1 MTTIADVAALAGV
14 SVATVSRTLHESA
27 RVDPRTREKVQAAA
41 AALDYVASPTAM
53 SLASGRTNI
62 VAVVAPLMSRWFFAT
77 IVTTIEQE
85 LRSQGYHVL
94 LIILEGE
101 GTRAG
106 SDGDVRQARRRI
118 ISLNVRPSADEL
130 AMLER
135 LRLPIVAVGMPLGN
149 WPRVHIDDAAA
160 VRSAVQHLIG
170 LGHPTSVMSARPT
183 SFAHMATPGLRV
195 EAFRAAITE
204 AGLPAHPEWAIASE
218 WTADAAARRVEQVLR
233 NPCRPTGDPPPRPTR
248 WPWGHRGSTVDRHRG
263 PSRPVGHG
271 ASMITP
277 SPPFRADDDSPGM
290 SVRRAARRSPPR
302 RGHAGRTAPTTRWRH
317 RPTSSPGDPPLR
329 RRAPRTEADRAGRT
343 RHVRALPAWAP
354 QSTTS

>member
-14 SVATVSRTLHESA
+14 SVATVSRTLHGSA

-101 GTRAG
+101 GDASGLRMEMFAKRV
-106 SDGDVRQARRRI
+106 DGI

-170 LGHPTSVMSARPT
+170 LGHSDIGYVGTSDI

-233 NPCRPTGDPPPRPTR
+233 NPCRPTAILAASDEMA
-248 WPWGHRGSTVDRHRG
+248 
-263 PSRPVGHG
+263 VGVIG
-271 ASMITP
+271 
-277 SPPFRADDDSPGM
+277 
-290 SVRRAARRSPPR
+290 AARWIGIEVPRDLSVMGIDDHTFAAVLGLTTIHQDVRAQGRSAVSLLVAAM
-302 RGHAGRTAPTTRWRH
+302 RGEPLPHNSVETPTYIIARETTAP
-317 RPTSSPGDPPLR
+317 PAS
-329 RRAPRTEADRAGRT
+329 AADGG
-343 RHVRALPAWAP
+343 
-354 QSTTS
+354 